1 MPVPMEPDAPTW
13 KWIALAA
20 IAVVQGLFA
29 LMFRGFREEQKNF
42 RDEQKSQGNRI
53 STLELTPYV
62 TREELERH
70 VGRLESAGL
79 RMHTDNKEANREIKD
94 TMQRIE
100 EKIEHGGQTRHDI
113 RDSVSAV
120 QLMLK
125 RTLEELRQERERNKP

>member
-1 MPVPMEPDAPTW
+1 MEVDMPVPMEPDAPTW

-29 LMFRGFREEQKNF
+29 LMFRSFREEQK
-42 RDEQKSQGNRI
+42 SQGERI

-100 EKIEHGGQTRHDI
+100 GKIEHGGETRHDI
-113 RDSVSAV
+113 RDNVNAV
-120 QLMLK
+120 QLMLR
-125 RTLEELRQERERNKP
+125 RTLEELKQERERNKP